1 MQARFLKNDKH
12 ILKHNIS
19 IDQCKD
25 TGMAVVLIFLLIGFF
40 TKNQIYY
47 ISSIPFLL
55 VNMVRAE
62 IFRPVARVWIGF
74 SYLLGTIVS
83 KMILS
88 IIFYVMVV
96 PVGIIRRKAG
106 KDAMQVKKWK
116 KKSDSVFHQ
125 RHHKFK
131 PEDLET
137 PY

>member
-1 MQARFLKNDKH
+1 MFFNSNKQ
-12 ILKHNIS
+12 ILKQHIGR
-19 IDQCKD
+19 DQCKD
-25 TGMAVVLIFLLIGFF
+25 TGMALVLICLLIGFF

-55 VNMVRAE
+55 INMVRPGLFKP
-62 IFRPVARVWIGF
+62 IARIWIGF
-74 SYLLGTIVS
+74 SYLLGTTVS
-83 KMILS
+83 KIILS

-106 KDAMQVKKWK
+106 KDTMQIKKWK
-116 KKSDSVFHQ
+116 KNPASVFHQ